1 MTSKTNRFPRSG
13 VSAIELVLVVVIL
26 GLLAALAI
34 PRFSRAGQSSAEA
47 EVRERLMILRTA
59 IELYH
64 RDHGDYPCRDAN
76 PAAWGDSANKDESPQ
91 PSRFAAQLTKYTS
104 KAGTISDRREGPFL
118 FGPYLRGGVPASPLT
133 KAGDTR
139 ARVLV
144 VSGAIEPGFQ
154 REFQH
159 ADWVYNC
166 DTGAIAANSD
176 AVDSTGK
183 RFDQY

>member
-1 MTSKTNRFPRSG
+1 MTSNTNKFPRSG

-64 RDHGDYPCRDAN
+64 RDHGDYPCRGTNSAES
-76 PAAWGDSANKDESPQ
+76 GDSANEGESPELSCF
-91 PSRFAAQLTKYTS
+91 PAQLTKYTS
-104 KAGTISDRREGPFL
+104 KAGSVSDRREGPFL

-133 KAGDTR
+133 KADDTR

-144 VSGAIEPGFQ
+144 VFGATEPGFQ

-166 DTGAIAANSD
+166 DTGAIAANCD
-176 AVDSTGK
+176 AVDATGK